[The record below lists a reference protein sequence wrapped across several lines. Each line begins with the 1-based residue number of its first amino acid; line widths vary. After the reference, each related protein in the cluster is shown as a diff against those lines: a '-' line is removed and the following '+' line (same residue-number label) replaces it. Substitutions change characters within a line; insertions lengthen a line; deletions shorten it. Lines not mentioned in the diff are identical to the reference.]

1 MAKRGQNEGSIFK
14 RGDGRW
20 AATVSLGYR
29 NGKRWRKSFYGETRR
44 EVQEKLTSALGA
56 AQQGMPVAPERQT
69 VAQFLASWLEDS
81 VKPSVRTLTYERYE
95 QLIPACIK

>member
-14 RGDGRW
+14 RKDGRW

-44 EVQEKLTSALGA
+44 EIQDKLTDALSAAKLGL
-56 AQQGMPVAPERQT
+56 PVAPERQT
-69 VAQFLASWLEDS
+69 VAQFMASWLEATD
-81 VKPSVRTLTYERYE
+81 
-95 QLIPACIK
+95 